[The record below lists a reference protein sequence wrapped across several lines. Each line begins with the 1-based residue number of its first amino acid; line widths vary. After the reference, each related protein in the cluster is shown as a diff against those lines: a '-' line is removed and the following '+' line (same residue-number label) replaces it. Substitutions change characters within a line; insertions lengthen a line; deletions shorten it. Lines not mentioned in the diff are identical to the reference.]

1 MKGVSAV
8 GMFVSLSSSVE
19 ARVKLGQLSDTFV
32 EDPQTTFPAG
42 QFVTG
47 RILSIQGDR
56 SVSDCSFCCAPHI
69 CMQLCTTTH
78 TCLQLCVTSYVP
90 ALQCILLRLYTS

>member
-19 ARVKLGQLSDTFV
+19 ARVKLGQLSDTFI
-32 EDPQTTFPAG
+32 EDPKARFLAG
-42 QFVTG
+42 QYVSG

-56 SVSDCSFCCAPHI
+56 SASDCQPMHHISALNCALH
-69 CMQLCTTTH
+69 CMPVF
-78 TCLQLCVTSYVP
+78 TC
-90 ALQCILLRLYTS
+90 ALLKINDNDDVM